1 MPETPPPPPA
11 ASPSTKNLE
20 LISDIDPVY
29 SNMVR
34 IVHSHSE
41 IVLDFAQFLPGDSN
55 PKVKAKVLMSPLG
68 AKLFFRA
75 LAENI
80 ARYETTFGEITV
92 PGSNSLAEKLFR
104 TNEPTQG
111 S

>member
-1 MPETPPPPPA
+1 MPKTPPPPPA
-11 ASPSTKNLE
+11 APPPTKNIE

-41 IVLDFAQFLPGDSN
+41 IVLDFAQFLPGDPN

-80 ARYETTFGEITV
+80 ARYEATFGEITM

-104 TNEPTQG
+104 TNEPTQET
-111 S
+111 